1 MEKSEFMIKRIF
13 AEEGDLPEI
22 VKMRVQE
29 AYDQIYEQIRAQDA
43 LDENNELCENHHAV
57 IRNNGKSLLKVACF
71 VLACLL
77 ALGGTAYAVNLILD
91 RYERMKQMNQQEK
104 DQIYEDIQN
113 GGNLNHEESRT
124 FTESESA
131 RFFELREKYKAN
143 EAFPVGELEV
153 VHEGEKAKGEFYLLV
168 KGNHEESVLVLP
180 ERELTDEE
188 LLQIIEHNEKEEYVL
203 YEEQQKRIA
212 EQGNWESR
220 MLEMTDEEVDFYY
233 LAFWKGMTH
242 VTGIFRRGDQSDEGG
257 NQVLSEKEMAIYH
270 EMEHQYLEENRIP
283 VREEPL
289 PVIEMPAEYYGKEVV
304 LCRYN
309 TSFYLPERELTEEDF
324 LEIIDFWKRAEYS
337 LRRVNEEVERGIRQ
351 GYPEL
356 ESCAWE
362 EELEQERNY
371 YPQQFK
377 EFYLTTRP
385 AVEKPL
391 AEAKVCDI
399 VTFGSYEQDGD
410 EKNGKEAIKWYVCD
424 QEGDVLTLIAVDV
437 LDATVFDARED
448 QMISWADS
456 DVRRWLNEEFYGN
469 AFSGAEQSTILATQ
483 LENDFGGDTEDRV
496 WLLSEQEYYEY
507 FGVSNEAVEINSS
520 KEMYHYVVQRA
531 KADCHLTPRSTQV
544 AISKGLFAWTWEG
557 ATGFIKARADLNG
570 DDLSMLDG
578 ISPWLLRTTGQ
589 EYGMGTACMSAYA
602 FSPFLQT
609 TSINS
614 LGGIRPVIRIQR

>member
-1 MEKSEFMIKRIF
+1 MEKSEFMIKRVF

-22 VKMRVQE
+22 VKMRVQG

-43 LDENNELCENHHAV
+43 SDENNEACENLYAA
-57 IRNNGKSLLKVACF
+57 IRNNGRGLLKVACF

-91 RYERMKQMNQQEK
+91 KYERMKQMEQEEK

-143 EAFPVGELEV
+143 EAFPEGELEV
-153 VHEGEKAKGEFYLLV
+153 VHEGEKAKGELYLLV

-203 YEEQQKRIA
+203 YEAQQKRIA

-233 LAFWKGMTH
+233 LAFWRGRTE

-257 NQVLSEKEMAIYH
+257 NQVLSEKETVTYQ
-270 EMEHQYLEENRIP
+270 EMQRQYLEENRIP
-283 VREEPL
+283 MREEPL
-289 PVIEMPAEYYGKEVV
+289 PVIEMPAEYDGKKVV

-337 LRRVNEEVERGIRQ
+337 LRRVNSEVERGIRK

-356 ESCAWE
+356 ENCAWE
-362 EELEQERNY
+362 EELEQARDKTVQTE
-371 YPQQFK
+371 QQFK
-377 EFYLTTRP
+377 EFYRNTRP
-385 AVEKPL
+385 AVEKSL
-391 AEAKVCDI
+391 EEATICDI
-399 VTFGSYEQDGD
+399 VTFGSYEQDGNV
-410 EKNGKEAIKWYVCD
+410 ENGKEAIKWYVCD
-424 QEGDVLTLIAVDV
+424 QAGDLLTLLSVDV
-437 LDATVFDARED
+437 LDAIAYDKRED
-448 QMISWADS
+448 QTIAWADS
-456 DVRRWLNEEFYGN
+456 DVRRWLNEEFFGN
-469 AFSGAEQSTILATQ
+469 AFSGAEQAKILTTQ
-483 LENDFGGDTEDRV
+483 IKNDYGGDTYDQV
-496 WLLSEQEYYEY
+496 WLLSFEEYIDY
-507 FGVSNEAVEINSS
+507 FGVQNRRPMGAKETWNETA
-520 KEMYHYVVQRA
+520 QRA
-531 KADCHLTPRSTQV
+531 TDDCHLMSHPTQA
-544 AISKGLFAWTWEG
+544 AISKGVFVWTWEG
-557 ATGFIKARADLNG
+557 ASDYLKGMT
-570 DDLSMLDG
+570 DLSMIDG
-578 ISPWLLRTTGQ
+578 NSPWLLRTTGP
-589 EYGMGTACMSAYA
+589 GWGTACLSTYA
-602 FSPFLQT
+602 LYRYPQT
-609 TSINS
+609 DATSS
-614 LGGIRPVIRIQR
+614 LSGIRPVIRIQR

>member
-29 AYDQIYEQIRAQDA
+29 AYDQIYEQVRVKDMS
-43 LDENNELCENHHAV
+43 DENNEKRNNRHAA
-57 IRNNGKSLLKVACF
+57 IRNNGRGLLKVACF

-77 ALGGTAYAVNLILD
+77 ALGGTAYAVNLILN
-91 RYERMKQMNQQEK
+91 RYERMKQMDQQEK

-143 EAFPVGELEV
+143 EAFPEGELEV

-233 LAFWKGMTH
+233 LAFWRGRTE

-257 NQVLSEKEMAIYH
+257 NQVLSEKETATYQ
-270 EMEHQYLEENRIP
+270 EMQRQYLEENRIP
-283 VREEPL
+283 MREEPL
-289 PVIEMPAEYYGKEVV
+289 PIIEMPAEYDGKKVV

-337 LRRVNEEVERGIRQ
+337 LRRVNSEVERGIRK

-356 ESCAWE
+356 ENCAWE
-362 EELEQERNY
+362 EELEQARDKTVQTE
-371 YPQQFK
+371 QQFK
-377 EFYLTTRP
+377 EFYRNTRP

-391 AEAKVCDI
+391 EEATICDI
-399 VTFGSYEQDGD
+399 VTFGSYEQDGNVG
-410 EKNGKEAIKWYVCD
+410 NGKEAIKWYVCD
-424 QEGDVLTLIAVDV
+424 QAGDVLTLLSVDV
-437 LDATVFDARED
+437 LDATAYDKRED
-448 QMISWADS
+448 QTIAWADS
-456 DVRRWLNEEFYGN
+456 DVRRWLNEEFFGN
-469 AFSGAEQSTILATQ
+469 AFSGAEQAKILTTQ
-483 LENDFGGDTEDRV
+483 IKNDYGGDTYDQV
-496 WLLSEQEYYEY
+496 WLLSFEEYIDY
-507 FGVSNEAVEINSS
+507 FGVQNRRPMGAKETWNEIA
-520 KEMYHYVVQRA
+520 QRA
-531 KADCHLTPRSTQV
+531 TDDCHLMSHPTQA
-544 AISKGLFAWTWEG
+544 AISKGVFVWTWEG
-557 ATGFIKARADLNG
+557 ASDYLKGMT
-570 DDLSMLDG
+570 DLSMING
-578 ISPWLLRTTGQ
+578 NSPWLLRTTGP
-589 EYGMGTACMSAYA
+589 GWGTACLSTYA
-602 FSPFLQT
+602 LYRYPQT
-609 TSINS
+609 DSTSS
-614 LGGIRPVIRIQR
+614 LSGIRPVIRIQR